1 MKTRQEMMYDFMISM
16 SSNGE
21 FYKEW
26 TENKHLRDMGPFCFH
41 VKKVAEL
48 LADEYLR
55 SLG

>member
-1 MKTRQEMMYDFMISM
+1 MKTRQEMVYDFMISM

-26 TENKHLRDMGPFCFH
+26 TEDKSLRDMGPFCFH

>member
-1 MKTRQEMMYDFMISM
+1 MKTREEMVYDFMISM
-16 SSNGE
+16 SSNGG
-21 FYKEW
+21 FFNEW
-26 TENKHLRDMGPFCFH
+26 TGDVTLRNMGPFCFH